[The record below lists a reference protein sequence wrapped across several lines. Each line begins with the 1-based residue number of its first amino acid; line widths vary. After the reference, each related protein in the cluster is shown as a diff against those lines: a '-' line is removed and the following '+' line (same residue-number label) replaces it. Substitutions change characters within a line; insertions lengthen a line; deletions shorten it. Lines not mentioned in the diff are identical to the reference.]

1 MLPRAA
7 TGLHRCAAAQKVLI
21 TPALTNQHVRLFT
34 WAATLLQRRRAP
46 TLLSPAARLTTFG
59 QYELILP
66 PPESLTGQVLRQTR
80 NEVPETIQRPEYD
93 AKGHPLVFLH
103 RPHLKTPE
111 EITGMR
117 ASCALAKQMLD
128 FAIGC
133 AVPGV
138 TTSEIDCLGVCNSGS
153 SASTGAD
160 SVPSIQCNSHLI
172 KPCCPEVHEKIIQSG
187 AYPSPLGYLGFPK
200 SICTSINNVICHGIP
215 DARSLKDGDIVN
227 IDITVY
233 LNGFHGDT
241 SATVL
246 IGDVDEKGKKLVL
259 ATKEAMEKAISICKP
274 GVPLNEIGRLIS
286 EYAESSGF
294 TTCPDF
300 SGHGIGRQ
308 FHEPPMIYHFRNS
321 DSGVME
327 ENMIFTIEPMLCQG
341 GAGHVKWPDNWTA
354 VTRDGGRSAQFE
366 HTVLITRDGVDILT
380 SK

>member
-93 AKGHPLVFLH
+93 AKGHPLVFLN

-117 ASCALAKQMLD
+117 ASCALAKQILD

-138 TTSEIDCLGVCNSGS
+138 TTSEIDCLEY
-153 SASTGAD
+153 
-160 SVPSIQCNSHLI
+160 QMH
-172 KPCCPEVHEKIIQSG
+172 
-187 AYPSPLGYLGFPK
+187 
-200 SICTSINNVICHGIP
+200 
-215 DARSLKDGDIVN
+215 GDIVN

-259 ATKEAMEKAISICKP
+259 ATEEAMEKAISICKP